1 MKFNNII
8 EFNDY
13 ISDNLSKYDIT
24 TYFNKIHE
32 IFNNNVDIS
41 FMEYFLSLIDKKD
54 EFCVEHKKLIE
65 YGIIKE
71 NKNKDNSIIKGCIT
85 NKNYDFK
92 ENIDYILFAPERSGA
107 NKRGGHNAKN
117 YKMKPHVFKMCLMR
131 SKNEN
136 KYAKYF
142 LELEECFYYYKD
154 YQIKYQEVLLSGKD
168 TKIDEL
174 NKKIDKQSEDFKKR
188 DEDQKR
194 QIDDLIRYAKTGI
207 DNQEEMKHTMGDMQN
222 DIDHLTEEVKETTE
236 KVEEVREEFKKQ
248 REHINPPPEND
259 DDIHMLVLL
268 QYPNEQDKLRIIR
281 GQNKHLDKKI
291 TQDMNIIIDKK
302 YHPNP
307 IDAFTILKD
316 EIRKLNKEAK
326 DKIRSDFKNKI
337 ISRDEK
343 NDLLEDHKNS
353 PAIMIKYNTIHL
365 NYKKITLNEFIELVN
380 KCTDLGKKTYV
391 P

>member
-1 MKFNNII
+1 MASNTEFNNII
-8 EFNDY
+8 DFNEY
-13 ISDNLSKYDIT
+13 ISKYSSKYDIT
-24 TYFNKIHE
+24 NYFTKIHE
-32 IFNNNVDIS
+32 LFNNNVDIS
-41 FMEYFLSLIDKKD
+41 FMGYFLSLIDKKD

-71 NKNKDNSIIKGCIT
+71 RKDGKNCDIKDCIT
-85 NKNYDFK
+85 NKNFNFK
-92 ENIDYILFAPERSGA
+92 ENIDYVIGTERSVP
-107 NKRGGHNAKN
+107 NKRGGHNAKH

-154 YQIKYQEVLLSGKD
+154 YQIKYQNVLLSGKD

-174 NKKIDKQSEDFKKR
+174 KKQFEDS
-188 DEDQKR
+188 KR

-248 REHINPPPEND
+248 REHINQPPEND

-268 QYPNEQDKLRIIR
+268 QYPNETDKLRIIR

-316 EIRKLNKEAK
+316 EIRKLNKDAK
-326 DKIRSDFKNKI
+326 DKIRSDFKNKT

-343 NDLLEDHKNS
+343 NDLLEDHKES

>member
-1 MKFNNII
+1 MTSNVEFNNII

-13 ISDNLSKYDIT
+13 ISNNNIDYDINK
-24 TYFNKIHE
+24 YFTKIHE

-41 FMEYFLSLIDKKD
+41 FMEYFLSLIEKKD
-54 EFCVEHKKLIE
+54 EFCVQHQKLIE

-71 NKNKDNSIIKGCIT
+71 KKDNSHIKDCIT
-85 NKNYDFK
+85 NKNFEFK
-92 ENIDYILFAPERSGA
+92 ENIDYIGLTERSG
-107 NKRGGHNAKN
+107 KPKGGRPGIV

-142 LELEECFYYYKD
+142 LNLEECFYYYKD
-154 YQIKYQEVLLSGKD
+154 YQIKYQKNIINGISKENKD
-168 TKIDEL
+168 L
-174 NKKIDKQSEDFKKR
+174 HYKIDKQSNDIKELLKF
-188 DEDQKR
+188 
-194 QIDDLIRYAKTGI
+194 AKDTNEKLTDAN
-207 DNQEEMKHTMGDMQN
+207 DNINDMQN
-222 DIDHLTEEVKETTE
+222 DIDHLTDEVKETNE

-259 DDIHMLVLL
+259 NDIHMLVLL
-268 QYPNEQDKLRIIR
+268 QYPNETDKLRIIR

-326 DKIRSDFKNKI
+326 DKIRSDFKNKT

-343 NDLLEDHKNS
+343 NDLLEDHRDF

>member
-1 MKFNNII
+1 MTSNMDFKTINNGIDTNINIIQHIPTGYYNITKINNII
-8 EFNDY
+8 YEEQLKENEPAGIPAGSQKAIRNWFSNKSNKEY
-13 ISDNLSKYDIT
+13 INFL
-24 TYFNKIHE
+24 KIQE
-32 IFNNNVDIS
+32 NNNNLKIVINDSNDKFKGTYVHELLYDQIL
-41 FMEYFLSLIDKKD
+41 MWIDKTYAYKVSKILKNFRN
-54 EFCVEHKKLIE
+54 EYNKKL
-65 YGIIKE
+65 E
-71 NKNKDNSIIKGCIT
+71 N
-85 NKNYDFK
+85 
-92 ENIDYILFAPERSGA
+92 ENIQLKEDNVKKS
-107 NKRGGHNAKN
+107 
-117 YKMKPHVFKMCLMR
+117 C
-131 SKNEN
+131 
-136 KYAKYF
+136 
-142 LELEECFYYYKD
+142 
-154 YQIKYQEVLLSGKD
+154 
-168 TKIDEL
+168 KIDEL
-174 NKKIDKQSEDFKKR
+174 KDLVHNQNEKIDKQSNDIKELLKF
-188 DEDQKR
+188 
-194 QIDDLIRYAKTGI
+194 AKNTNEKLTDAN
-207 DNQEEMKHTMGDMQN
+207 DNINDMQN
-222 DIDHLTEEVKETTE
+222 EVDNLTEEVNKTNE

-326 DKIRSDFKNKI
+326 DKIRSDFKNKT

-343 NDLLEDHKNS
+343 NDLLEDHRDF
-353 PAIMIKYNTIHL
+353 PAIVIKYNTIHL

>member
-1 MKFNNII
+1 MASNMKFNNII
-8 EFNDY
+8 EFNNY

-32 IFNNNVDIS
+32 VFNNNVDIS
-41 FMEYFLSLIDKKD
+41 FMGYFLSLIDKKD
-54 EFCVEHKKLIE
+54 EFCVEHQKLIE
-65 YGIIKE
+65 YGIIKD
-71 NKNKDNSIIKGCIT
+71 NKGTIVIKECIM

-92 ENIDYILFAPERSGA
+92 ENVDYIMFAPERSGA
-107 NKRGGHNAKN
+107 NKRGGHNAKH

-174 NKKIDKQSEDFKKR
+174 
-188 DEDQKR
+188 
-194 QIDDLIRYAKTGI
+194 
-207 DNQEEMKHTMGDMQN
+207 QN
-222 DIDHLTEEVKETTE
+222 DIKELLKFAKDTNEKLTDANDNIENLTDEVNNLSDEVKETTE

-268 QYPNEQDKLRIIR
+268 QYPNETDKLRIIR

-316 EIRKLNKEAK
+316 EIRKLNKEEK
-326 DKIRSDFKNKI
+326 DKIRSDFKNKFI
-337 ISRDEK
+337 DRDEK
-343 NDLLEDHKNS
+343 NDLLEDHKES

-365 NYKKITLNEFIELVN
+365 NYKKITLNGFIELVN
-380 KCTDLGKKTYV
+380 KCIDLGKETYI